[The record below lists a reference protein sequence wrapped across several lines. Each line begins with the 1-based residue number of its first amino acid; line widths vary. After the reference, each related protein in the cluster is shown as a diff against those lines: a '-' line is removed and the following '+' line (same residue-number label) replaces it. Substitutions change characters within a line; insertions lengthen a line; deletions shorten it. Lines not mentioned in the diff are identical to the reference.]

1 MSSFELHIFSLIDAD
16 ARSVDNIRI
25 ASHVMVLILTIVL
38 HCGIICFGLIS
49 FITWQ

>member
-1 MSSFELHIFSLIDAD
+1 
-16 ARSVDNIRI
+16 
-25 ASHVMVLILTIVL
+25 MVLILTIVL